1 MGGRRKARIA
11 ASRAASRADGG
22 GPDGGPPRRW
32 IATPDELARL
42 AAGLL
47 TEGA

>member
-11 ASRAASRADGG
+11 ASRAATRAEN
-22 GPDGGPPRRW
+22 GGPPRRW

-47 TEGA
+47 TGGA